1 MINILIAD
9 DHQLLIDGIKA
20 ALADSEDISIVGEA
34 NNGYQVLEKLD
45 AGLPVNIVLMDIN
58 MPKMDGLNATKL
70 VHKKHPGVKVIALS
84 QYDEKRFVK
93 QMVKNGA
100 SGYLLKDSSKE
111 ILEQAIRTV
120 ESGEK
125 YYCDRLSVRLINQEL
140 KIEDEHNALFPKLS
154 ERELEI
160 LRLIGNELSSQEIAD
175 KLFIS
180 FHTVE
185 SHRANLMSKAGV
197 KNTAGLIRWATE
209 NDLLD

>member
-1 MINILIAD
+1 MITILIAD

-20 ALADSEDISIVGEA
+20 ALAGSTEISVTAEVY
-34 NNGYQVLEKLD
+34 NGYQVLEKLES
-45 AGLPVNIVLMDIN
+45 GTPVDIILMDIN
-58 MPKMDGLNATKL
+58 MPKLDGLSATKM
-70 VHKKHPGVKVIALS
+70 VHKKFPNVRVIALS

-100 SGYLLKDSSKE
+100 SGYLLKDSSKD
-111 ILEQAIRTV
+111 ILETAIKTV
-120 ESGEK
+120 YEGRS
-125 YYCDRLSVRLINQEL
+125 YFCDRLSMRLISQEL
-140 KIEDEHNALFPKLS
+140 KIEEETNALFPKLT
-154 ERELEI
+154 ERELQI
-160 LRLIGNELSSQEIAD
+160 LRLIGREHSSQEIAD

-209 NDLLD
+209 NDFLD

>member
-20 ALADSEDISIVGEA
+20 TLAGIEDFNIAAEVY
-34 NNGYQVLEKLD
+34 NGYQVLEKLES
-45 AGLPVNIVLMDIN
+45 GLPVDIILMDIN
-58 MPKMDGLNATKL
+58 MPKLDGLSCTKM
-70 VHKKHPGVKVIALS
+70 VHKKFPHVRIIALS

-100 SGYLLKDSSKE
+100 SGYLLKDSGKD
-111 ILEQAIRTV
+111 ILVKAIRTV
-120 ESGEK
+120 NGGES
-125 YYCDRLSVRLINQEL
+125 YYCERLSLRMISQEL
-140 KIEDEHNALFPKLS
+140 KMEDTKSLFPKLTD
-154 ERELEI
+154 REIEI
-160 LRLIGNELSSQEIAD
+160 LRLIGRELSSQEIAD

-185 SHRANLMSKAGV
+185 SHRANLMAKAGV

-209 NDLLD
+209 NDFLD

>member
-20 ALADSEDISIVGEA
+20 ALNGIEDFNIAAEV

-45 AGLPVNIVLMDIN
+45 SGTSVDVILMDIN
-58 MPKMDGLNATKL
+58 MPKLDGLNATKM
-70 VHKKHPGVKVIALS
+70 VHKKYPDVRVLALS

-100 SGYLLKDSSKE
+100 SGYLLKDSSRDV
-111 ILEQAIRTV
+111 LEKAIRTV
-120 ESGEK
+120 FNGEK
-125 YYCDRLSVRLINQEL
+125 YFCERLMMQLVNQEL
-140 KIEDEHNALFPKLS
+140 KMENTRSLFPDLTD
-154 ERELEI
+154 RELEV
-160 LRLIGNELSSQEIAD
+160 LRLIGKEFSSQEIAD

-209 NDLLD
+209 NDFLD

>member
-20 ALADSEDISIVGEA
+20 TLAGIEDLKIVAEVY
-34 NNGYQVLEKLD
+34 NGYQVIEKLD
-45 AGLPVNIVLMDIN
+45 SGLSVDVILMDIN
-58 MPKMDGLNATKL
+58 MPKLDGLSCTKM
-70 VHKKHPGVKVIALS
+70 VHKNYPEVRIIALS

-100 SGYLLKDSSKE
+100 SGYLLKDSGKDV
-111 ILEQAIRTV
+111 LVKAIRTV
-120 ESGEK
+120 HSGEN
-125 YYCDRLSVRLINQEL
+125 YFCERLSLRLINQEL
-140 KIEDEHNALFPKLS
+140 KMEDTKSLFPKLT
-154 ERELEI
+154 EREIEI
-160 LRLIGNELSSQEIAD
+160 LRLIGKELSSQEIAD

-209 NDLLD
+209 NDFLD

>member
-9 DHQLLIDGIKA
+9 DHQLLNDGIKA
-20 ALADSEDISIVGEA
+20 ALNGIEDFNIAAEV

-45 AGLPVNIVLMDIN
+45 GGTSVDVILMDIN
-58 MPKMDGLNATKL
+58 MPKLDGLNATKM
-70 VHKKHPGVKVIALS
+70 VHKKYPDVRVLALS

-100 SGYLLKDSSKE
+100 SGYLLKDSSRDV
-111 ILEQAIRTV
+111 LEVAIRTV
-120 ESGEK
+120 HAGAK
-125 YYCDRLSVRLINQEL
+125 YFCERLMMQLVNQEL
-140 KIEDEHNALFPKLS
+140 KIENTRTLFPDLTD
-154 ERELEI
+154 RELEV
-160 LRLIGNELSSQEIAD
+160 LRLIGKEYSSQEIAD

-209 NDLLD
+209 NDFLD

>member
-9 DHQLLIDGIKA
+9 DHQLLIDGLKSTLSGI
-20 ALADSEDISIVGEA
+20 EDFSIVAEA
-34 NNGYQVLEKLD
+34 HDGYKVLEKLETGIEVD
-45 AGLPVNIVLMDIN
+45 IILMDIN
-58 MPKMDGLNATKL
+58 MPKCDGLTCTKL
-70 VHKKHPGVKVIALS
+70 VHKKYPHIRIIALS

-100 SGYLLKDSSKE
+100 WGYLLKDAGKDE
-111 ILEQAIRTV
+111 LEKAIRTV
-120 ESGEK
+120 YSGQNYFCE
-125 YYCDRLSVRLINQEL
+125 RLSMRLINLEL
-140 KIEDEHNALFPKLS
+140 KMEDTKSLFPKLTD
-154 ERELEI
+154 REIEI
-160 LRLIGNELSSQEIAD
+160 LRLIGKEFSSQEIAD

-209 NDLLD
+209 NDFLD

>member
-20 ALADSEDISIVGEA
+20 TLAGIEDLIIVAEVY
-34 NNGYQVLEKLD
+34 NGYQVIEKLD
-45 AGLPVNIVLMDIN
+45 SGLPVDIILMDIN
-58 MPKMDGLNATKL
+58 MPKLDGLSCTKI
-70 VHKKHPGVKVIALS
+70 VHKNYPEVRIIALS

-100 SGYLLKDSSKE
+100 SGYLLKDSGKDV
-111 ILEQAIRTV
+111 LVKAIRTV
-120 ESGEK
+120 HSGES
-125 YYCDRLSVRLINQEL
+125 YFCERLSLGLINQEL
-140 KIEDEHNALFPKLS
+140 KMEDTKSLFPKLT
-154 ERELEI
+154 EREIEI
-160 LRLIGNELSSQEIAD
+160 LRLIGKELSSQEIAD

-209 NDLLD
+209 NDFLD